1 MKKLLIG
8 LFAASLLAAS
18 AIGYAGSITFVNNY
32 NKPVTFVVSAG
43 AVYNPIVA
51 GTVPAGG
58 RSTLEISGPFTS
70 DMNFLAWTP
79 YGSSVVTNCGKP
91 YGPVDNVTV
100 RAGWPYGGNGPNYG
114 YDRYDNGRNTGVVGG
129 VVGGAVGGVF
139 GLVGLG
145 STGPLNCVATTQ
157 RPAEVSY
164 ERTYKKQKPCHLKH
178 HHKVVYSEARG

>member
-18 AIGYAGSITFVNNY
+18 AMSYAGSITFVNNY
-32 NKPVTFVVSAG
+32 NQPVTFVVSAG

-58 RSTLEISGPFTS
+58 RSTLDIAGPFTP

-79 YGSSVVTNCGKP
+79 FGSNVVTNCGRP
-91 YGPVDNVTV
+91 YAPVDNVTV
-100 RAGWPYGGNGPNYG
+100 RAGWPGGYGPGYG
-114 YDRYDNGRNTGVVGG
+114 YRNGGG
-129 VVGGAVGGVF
+129 PIGGVF
-139 GLVGLG
+139 GMVGFG
-145 STGPLNCVATTQ
+145 SAGSLNCIATTQ

-164 ERTYKKQKPCHLKH
+164 ERTYKKPYHVH
-178 HHKVVYSEARG
+178 HHKVVYSEAKG

>member
-32 NKPVTFVVSAG
+32 NQPVTFVVSAG
-43 AVYNPIVA
+43 AVYNPILA

-58 RSTLEISGPFTS
+58 RSTLDIAGPFTS

-79 YGSSVVTNCGKP
+79 YGSSVVTNCGRP
-91 YGPVDNVTV
+91 YAPVDNVTV
-100 RAGWPYGGNGPNYG
+100 RAGWPGGYGPGYG
-114 YDRYDNGRNTGVVGG
+114 YGSGGGG
-129 VVGGAVGGVF
+129 VLGGVF
-139 GLVGLG
+139 GMVGVG
-145 STGPLNCVATTQ
+145 STGSLNCIATTQ

-164 ERTYKKQKPCHLKH
+164 ERTYKKPCHVKH